1 MTLRL
6 WRRALGL
13 TLLMLVGMALFPQA
27 AGATGYP
34 NRTDLGLNVKS
45 AVLMDVGTGSVLYV
59 QNPDEALPPASVT
72 KVMTLLLIYEA
83 QAAGRFGWD
92 DPVTISAHAAGMGGS
107 QLWLEVGETQTAADL
122 TKCIAI
128 ASANDAAVAMAEFVA
143 GSEDAFVEQMNRRA
157 EELGMTGAHFVNACG
172 LDAPGHQMSARDI
185 ALVSR
190 ELLARFPEVT
200 EYTTTWMDSITHK
213 TRRGESEFGLTNT
226 NKMLRQYEGTTGL
239 KTGSTTGAGFCFS
252 GSARRNGLHLV
263 AVVMGAADPKTRFG
277 ETMRLLDYGF
287 ANYYAWNGDP
297 AGTVAG
303 QVPVEKGRQ
312 AFVKAVTT
320 ENAALLLPKEQAG
333 QVETKTELL
342 PGLAAPVEAG
352 TEVGVQTL
360 WVDGKEVGRVAL
372 VAGETL
378 ERATLGDMAGR
389 LLRAW
394 TD

>member
-1 MTLRL
+1 
-6 WRRALGL
+6 
-13 TLLMLVGMALFPQA
+13 
-27 AGATGYP
+27 
-34 NRTDLGLNVKS
+34 
-45 AVLMDVGTGSVLYV
+45 
-59 QNPDEALPPASVT
+59 
-72 KVMTLLLIYEA
+72 
-83 QAAGRFGWD
+83 
-92 DPVTISAHAAGMGGS
+92 
-107 QLWLEVGETQTAADL
+107 
-122 TKCIAI
+122 
-128 ASANDAAVAMAEFVA
+128 
-143 GSEDAFVEQMNRRA
+143 
-157 EELGMTGAHFVNACG
+157 
-172 LDAPGHQMSARDI
+172 
-185 ALVSR
+185 
-190 ELLARFPEVT
+190 
-200 EYTTTWMDSITHK
+200 MDSITHK
-213 TRRGESEFGLTNT
+213 TRRGETEFGLTNT

-303 QVPVEKGRQ
+303 QVPVEKGRKGQ
-312 AFVKAVTT
+312 VAAVTA

-352 TEVGVQTL
+352 TEVGWQTL
-360 WVDGKEVGRVAL
+360 WVDGKEAGRVAL